1 MLVILPSSKRGEIKI
16 SMILPYIPRDII
28 KVIISTIATNI
39 AFFIISF
46 IYLFFGFEKARD
58 LYLSKLR
65 FEKIAKI
72 LGLKELIIIFFE
84 DKQRFKFIFDC
95 NTLDLIHLLL
105 EAERDVLKL
114 SKALIKEDSVI
125 IDVGAYRGGYTIRFA
140 KKAIKGKVIA
150 IEPNSE
156 NYKFLLLNIYY
167 NDVKNVI
174 VYKTIAYS
182 HRTKI
187 KFFEN
192 KDVPAMSR
200 IVTDNSNNIVIEAI
214 TLDEI
219 TKSNG
224 LKKIDLIKI
233 DAEGSEYEILKGSEY
248 TLKLTKYLIIEV
260 SKDLKQIFDLLEERR
275 FIVINLGDF
284 YRLGLFYICA
294 INRRFLL

>member
-1 MLVILPSSKRGEIKI
+1 MPFL
-16 SMILPYIPRDII
+16 
-28 KVIISTIATNI
+28 
-39 AFFIISF
+39 IISF

-65 FEKIAKI
+65 LEKIAKN
-72 LGLKELIIIFFE
+72 LGLKELTVIFFE
-84 DKQRFKFIFDC
+84 DRQKLKFIFDC

-114 SKALIKEDSVI
+114 SKVLVKEDSVI

-167 NDVKNVI
+167 NNVKNVI

-192 KDVPAMSR
+192 KDAPAMSR
-200 IVTDNSNNIVIEAI
+200 IVTNNSNSIEIEAI

-219 TKSNG
+219 TKSIG

-233 DAEGSEYEILKGSEY
+233 DTEGSEYEILKGSES
-248 TLKLTKYLIIEV
+248 TLKLAKYLIIEV
-260 SKDLKQIFDLLEERR
+260 SKDPKQILDLLEERG

-284 YRLGLFYICA
+284 LQTGTILYCCHK
-294 INRRFLL
+294 

>member
-1 MLVILPSSKRGEIKI
+1 MLVILPLSKRGEIKI

-28 KVIISTIATNI
+28 KVIISTIATNF

-65 FEKIAKI
+65 FEKIAKT
-72 LGLKELIIIFFE
+72 LRLKELIIIFFE
-84 DKQRFKFIFDC
+84 DKQKLKFIFDC
-95 NTLDLIHLLL
+95 NTLDLIHILL

-114 SKALIKEDSVI
+114 SKALIKEDYVI

-140 KKAIKGKVIA
+140 KIAKKVIA
-150 IEPNSE
+150 TEPNSE

-167 NDVKNVI
+167 NDVKNAT

-182 HRTKI
+182 HIARI

-219 TKSNG
+219 TKSYG
-224 LKKIDLIKI
+224 LKKIDL
-233 DAEGSEYEILKGSEY
+233 
-248 TLKLTKYLIIEV
+248 
-260 SKDLKQIFDLLEERR
+260 
-275 FIVINLGDF
+275 
-284 YRLGLFYICA
+284 
-294 INRRFLL
+294 

>member
-1 MLVILPSSKRGEIKI
+1 MLVILPFSKRGEIKI
-16 SMILPYIPRDII
+16 GMILPHIPRDII
-28 KVIISTIATNI
+28 KVIISAIATNI

-46 IYLFFGFEKARD
+46 IYLFFGFEEARD

-72 LGLKELIIIFFE
+72 LGLKELTIIFFE
-84 DKQRFKFIFDC
+84 DRQKLKFIFDC

-114 SKALIKEDSVI
+114 SKALVKEDSVI
-125 IDVGAYRGGYTIRFA
+125 IDVGGGYTIRFA

-156 NYKFLLLNIYY
+156 NYKLLLLNIYY

-182 HRTKI
+182 HRGKI
-187 KFFEN
+187 EFFEN
-192 KDVPAMSR
+192 KDVPAMSKV
-200 IVTDNSNNIVIEAI
+200 VTNNSNNLEIEAI

-219 TKSNG
+219 TKSNE

-233 DAEGSEYEILKGSEY
+233 DVEGSEYEVLKGSEY

-260 SKDLKQIFDLLEERR
+260 SKNIKQIFDFLEERG
-275 FIVINLGDF
+275 FIVIKLGNFTD
-284 YRLGLFYICA
+284 RDCSI
-294 INRRFLL
+294 LLP

>member
-1 MLVILPSSKRGEIKI
+1 MLVILPSSKRSEINI
-16 SMILPYIPRDII
+16 SMILPYYPRDII

-39 AFFIISF
+39 AFFIISL
-46 IYLFFGFEKARD
+46 IYLFFGFEEARD

-72 LGLKELIIIFFE
+72 LGLKELIITFFE
-84 DKQRFKFIFDC
+84 DRQKLKFIFDC
-95 NTLDLIHLLL
+95 NTLDLIYLLL

-114 SKALIKEDSVI
+114 SKALVKEDSVI
-125 IDVGAYRGGYTIRFA
+125 IDVRAYRGGYTIRFA

-150 IEPNSE
+150 IEPNSG
-156 NYKFLLLNIYY
+156 NYKFLILNIYY

-182 HRTKI
+182 HIAKI

-224 LKKIDLIKI
+224 LKKIDMIKI
-233 DAEGSEYEILKGSEY
+233 DAEYSKYEILKDS
-248 TLKLTKYLIIEV
+248 
-260 SKDLKQIFDLLEERR
+260 
-275 FIVINLGDF
+275 
-284 YRLGLFYICA
+284 
-294 INRRFLL
+294 